1 MASRKFLG
9 VVFLYA
15 LFVACVRAD
24 AEADAEADADPE
36 ADPAGCCSRPT
47 TFIKGKK
54 SESTSAHHMPTT
66 ACVFENYGAHTNENY
81 FLL

>member
-9 VVFLYA
+9 VVLLYA

-47 TFIKGKK
+47 TFIKGNKL
-54 SESTSAHHMPTT
+54 SRDINT
-66 ACVFENYGAHTNENY
+66 
-81 FLL
+81 

>member
-9 VVFLYA
+9 VVLLYA

-36 ADPAGCCSRPT
+36 ADPAVQDPLHSSKVT
-47 TFIKGKK
+47 D
-54 SESTSAHHMPTT
+54 
-66 ACVFENYGAHTNENY
+66 YGIQ
-81 FLL
+81 